1 MLLSHYIQTTG
12 NDSVKSD
19 GTLNLNKEQIGDMLD
34 FYKELL
40 DKKSLNVCRS
50 FNRNLLPAVR
60 LAVLL
65 RG

>member
-12 NDSVKSD
+12 NDPVKSD

-40 DKKSLNVCRS
+40 DKKS
-50 FNRNLLPAVR
+50 
-60 LAVLL
+60 
-65 RG
+65 